1 MRIFTLTPSSII
13 GTTYSNNSG
22 HEFTVIDKISGQ
34 KGRACKYV
42 VRFTKSGYQYAV
54 EKVQITRG
62 TVRDRTERS
71 VFGVGY
77 LGDARMVDHKREYN
91 VWNGMLERC
100 YDETSPQF
108 QDYGAKGVT
117 VCERWHCFA
126 NFVKDFTFIDGF
138 EPDLFADRK
147 IFLDKDLKQ
156 KGIPKSEMVYSLNT
170 CTFVSQAVN
179 NRNRDL
185 TKARLL
191 FKATSP
197 SGESFTVSG
206 LRPFAAKHGLHRPTI
221 KKCLRGERA
230 DYNGWTFELIR
241 ESNWGR
247 SKSA

>member
-1 MRIFTLTPSSII
+1 
-13 GTTYSNNSG
+13 
-22 HEFTVIDKISGQ
+22 
-34 KGRACKYV
+34 
-42 VRFTKSGYQYAV
+42 
-54 EKVQITRG
+54 
-62 TVRDRTERS
+62 
-71 VFGVGY
+71 
-77 LGDARMVDHKREYN
+77 MVDHKREYN

-100 YDETSPQF
+100 YDENSPQF

-191 FKATSP
+191 FKATAP